1 MKIKNL
7 SFNTWQ
13 NNHDSDHKDK
23 WYRELYPFNI
33 FQLID
38 FDKSQIGKT
47 QTINN
52 GLVEYYAELKTIALQ
67 DNGRFKA
74 QVNLS
79 SKAASKTQEWKNRK
93 WQDIFE
99 VIYSQNYDFITV
111 FTKKKDPSKEVV
123 KRFMSGNFDR
133 IAEYRSIP
141 ISELLIRTLILHIAE
156 DKFPNGK
163 HRELFKIEKEGIR
176 KVTEHPDFRLKRF
189 NFMFDPIFSVGREI
203 WVCHAFT
210 EEKAHRLAFRYSNQ
224 CESLF
229 VIYSNPTFNKH
240 HRCSFQNTF
249 VISLFDFASYGLH
262 TEKSKFDNQIRFIQN
277 HLNKPE
283 EYNSEKL
290 LAEIQNPSK
299 SNYEIKKSD
308 LMEAFAYLKIYPLNE
323 YDFFHSLCCFNL
335 VNAFLSDKTNQPMKK
350 RQLNKFKDMYYYKTY
365 LAKTLSKMINKNELN
380 HPLYI
385 TKDLIYIEV
394 FYFQFS
400 FHAIPLD
407 NILRTFMKSTAN
419 LKQEWRG
426 KRLQPIAPLLL
437 NYSRSLNNKMP
448 AANNGY
454 KT

>member
-7 SFNTWQ
+7 SFKTWL
-13 NNHDSDHKDK
+13 NNHDPDHKDK

-38 FDKSQIGKT
+38 FDKSQLGKI

-52 GLVEYYAELKTIALQ
+52 GLVEYNAELKSIVLQ
-67 DNGRFKA
+67 ENGRFKA

-93 WQDIFE
+93 WKDIFE
-99 VIYSQNYDFITV
+99 IIYSKNYEFITV

-123 KRFMSGNFDR
+123 KRFMSGSFDR
-133 IAEYRSIP
+133 IVENRSIA

-156 DKFPNGK
+156 EKFPNGK
-163 HRELFKIEKEGIR
+163 HRDLFKIEKQGVR
-176 KVTEHPDFRLKRF
+176 TVSVHPDFRLKRF
-189 NFMFDPIFSVGREI
+189 HFMFDPIFSVGREI

-224 CESLF
+224 CENLF
-229 VIYSNPTFNKH
+229 VIYSNPTYNKH
-240 HRCSFQNTF
+240 HRCTSQNTF
-249 VISLFDFASYGLH
+249 VISLFDFASYGPNS
-262 TEKSKFDNQIRFIQN
+262 TWSKFDNQIRFIQN

-283 EYNSEKL
+283 AYNSEKIL
-290 LAEIQNPSK
+290 TEIENPTK

-308 LMEAFAYLKIYPLNE
+308 LMESFAYLKIYPSNE
-323 YDFFHSLCCFNL
+323 YELFHSLCCFNL
-335 VNAFLSDKTNQPMKK
+335 VNAFLSNKTNQPMKK
-350 RQLNKFKDMYYYKTY
+350 RQLNKFKDMYFFKTY
-365 LAKTLSKMINKNELN
+365 LAKNLSEMITKDELI

-394 FYFQFS
+394 FNFQFS
-400 FHAIPLD
+400 FHAIPLND
-407 NILRTFMKSTAN
+407 VLKSFMKSSAN
-419 LKQEWRG
+419 VKQEWSG

-437 NYSRSLNNKMP
+437 DYSRSLKNKMP
-448 AANNGY
+448 AANN
-454 KT
+454 